1 MIPPVFPLLSAAGAV
16 TALVGAAPV
25 RVFGF
30 GEAPTIDPTYPYVTW
45 QTVAGTPENELSGA
59 PRVDSHRV
67 QVDCWGSSQSS
78 VLAVAEAVR
87 DAIEAAG
94 HHMVGFGDTS
104 RDPDTRAYRYR
115 MDVQFWKNR

>member
-1 MIPPVFPLLSAAGAV
+1 MTPPVFTVLSAASTV
-16 TALVGAAPV
+16 TALVGSDPV

-30 GEAPTIDPTYPYVTW
+30 GDAPLEPTYPYVTW
-45 QTVAGTPENELSGA
+45 QTVGGA
-59 PRVDSHRV
+59 PAQMLAAVPLVDSHRV
-67 QVDCWGSSQSS
+67 QIDCWGATQAS

-104 RDPDTRAYRYR
+104 RDPETKSYRFR
-115 MDVQFWKNR
+115 MDFQFWKAR